1 MQLTDG
7 TMQDFA
13 LTLDRMIDHASKW
26 HPDKDV
32 VTRRFDGSL
41 ARIGY
46 ADLRVR
52 ALKVSAVL
60 QSLGMKPGDRVATL
74 AWNSQAHMECW
85 YGIMGLGAVCHTLNP
100 RLTPEQL
107 AWMIGQSEARILIV
121 SGDLQPPAAEIAAAA
136 RSTMCSSS
144 TLSASIAALTWTFR
158 RPATLK
164 R

>member
-100 RLTPEQL
+100 RL
-107 AWMIGQSEARILIV
+107 
-121 SGDLQPPAAEIAAAA
+121 
-136 RSTMCSSS
+136 SSS
-144 TLSASIAALTWTFR
+144 
-158 RPATLK
+158 PG
-164 R
+164 